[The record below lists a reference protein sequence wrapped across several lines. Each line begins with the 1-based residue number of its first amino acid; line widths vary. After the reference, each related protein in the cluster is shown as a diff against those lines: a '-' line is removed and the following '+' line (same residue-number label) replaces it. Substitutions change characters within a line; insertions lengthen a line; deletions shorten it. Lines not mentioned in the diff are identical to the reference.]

1 MASSHSTITNLVI
14 ERHHTRYHWPALQLN
29 FWILIM
35 FVGSAVNLG
44 IFAYFMAVQTQ
55 LNVGIPWYAASILF
69 AIYSTK
75 STCRKLTRISRYFPY
90 WVTVGALSIT
100 YICIMLWLISQRQ
113 LLPGIVI
120 MGAFMLFVLWTVGL
134 IVISVQL
141 WGPSGSV
148 NSNCQLYVDSM
159 QSTGPSTDTLA
170 WLEQRSICMFPLPSL
185 LHSVPESLLT

>member
-14 ERHHTRYHWPALQLN
+14 ERHHARYHWPALQLN

-35 FVGSAVNLG
+35 FVGSSVNLG

-55 LNVGIPWYAASILF
+55 LNVIIPW
-69 AIYSTK
+69 
-75 STCRKLTRISRYFPY
+75 YFPY

-100 YICIMLWLISQRQ
+100 YICVMLWLISQRQ

-141 WGPSGSV
+141 WGPIGSV
-148 NSNCQLYVDSM
+148 NANCEFYVNSM
-159 QSTGPSTDTLA
+159 QSTGPSTDTLG
-170 WLEQRSICMFPLPSL
+170 WLEQRSICQSWTAAWAFELVGDVFL
-185 LHSVPESLLT
+185 LWMMIMAYQVYREFAST